1 MSISILLDCLEKDS
15 VTWTESFSSFSI
27 FLKKTI
33 ESFWWKYISNH
44 NWDIIWFFWDLD
56 SKDTYVLESH
66 IDEVWF
72 FINSIK
78 NGEIYVWCIWK
89 YNFWYLDWIE
99 WADVF
104 KTEWDNK
111 YYWIINYIWNW
122 CFKLSSDY
130 KDKFN
135 VGDILSFK
143 RSIINWKEY
152 TIAPS
157 LDNKVWCALNLSVA
171 KHIKDFFIKQWKKLA
186 VVFSSWEEI
195 RQNSSAYFLSQ
206 QNLNIKKVYIIDA
219 AYAEPI
225 VTDGLHMNIP
235 TSWFWPAIQHI
246 GESFVIPKIQIDYIK
261 DIANKNNIP
270 LQDEIA
276 ILELW
281 RTNQLFFYRYWWDV
295 AVINIPVAFQHTIK
309 SKLKNIDYINWIK
322 LMLKVL
328 ENDIS

>member
-15 VTWTESFSSFSI
+15 VTGTESFSSFSI

-33 ESFWWKYISNH
+33 ESFGGKYISNH
-44 NWDIIWFFWDLD
+44 NGDIIGFFGDLD

-66 IDEVWF
+66 IDEVGF

-78 NGEIYVWCIWK
+78 NGEIYVGCIGK
-89 YNFWYLDWIE
+89 YNFGYLDGIE
-99 WADVF
+99 GADVF
-104 KTEWDNK
+104 KTEGDNK
-111 YYWIINYIWNW
+111 YYGIINYIGNG

-143 RSIINWKEY
+143 RSIINGKEY

-157 LDNKVWCALNLSVA
+157 LDNKVGCALNLSVA
-171 KHIKDFFIKQWKKLA
+171 KHIKDFFIKQGKKLA
-186 VVFSSWEEI
+186 VVFSSGEEI

-235 TSWFWPAIQHI
+235 TSGFGPAIQHI

-276 ILELW
+276 ILELG
-281 RTNQLFFYRYWWDV
+281 RTNQLFFYRYGWDV

-309 SKLKNIDYINWIK
+309 SKLKNIDYINGIK